1 MRKVYKL
8 YYVAKNDPAASEL
21 VKNKETR
28 KFKATILIGSW
39 FSGRRL
45 IRIKTQNPEIVY
57 RYNSKTNAGDKL
69 DSFSEGDQKK
79 LALIVNAILKGNGKL
94 FAYSRLGGKLL
105 LGKQLKVLDAI
116 PTDFFKFDET
126 KKLYEEQ
133 EIFDRNSAAYRSDTL
148 YGRLVNNTIGK
159 MAKYNDRVLFSQ
171 HRAAPPVVTT
181 QTLSYE
187 TTSSS
192 DPVDASEVRA
202 VPDVPEHLKRSN
214 YMKNKEKPEEERL
227 TSR

>member
-21 VKNKETR
+21 MEKKETR
-28 KFKATILIGSW
+28 KFKAKILIGSW
-39 FSGRRL
+39 FSGSRL

-79 LALIVNAILKGNGKL
+79 LDLIVNAILKGNGKL
-94 FAYSRLGGKLL
+94 FAYSRLGGKLF

-133 EIFDRNSAAYRSDTL
+133 EIFDENSAAYRSDTL
-148 YGRLVNNTIGK
+148 CGKIVNNTIGK
-159 MAKYNDRVLFSQ
+159 IAKYKRRALFSQ
-171 HRAAPPVVTT
+171 HRADYQVVTT

-192 DPVDASEVRA
+192 DPIDASEVRA

-214 YMKNKEKPEEERL
+214 YIKNKKLAEEERL
-227 TSR
+227 NSR

>member
-21 VKNKETR
+21 MENKETR
-28 KFKATILIGSW
+28 KFKAKILIGSW

-79 LALIVNAILKGNGKL
+79 LDLIVNAILKGNGKL

-133 EIFDRNSAAYRSDTL
+133 EIFDRNSAACRSDTL
-148 YGRLVNNTIGK
+148 YGRLVGK
-159 MAKYNDRVLFSQ
+159 IAKYDHRVLFSQ
-171 HRAAPPVVTT
+171 HRAYYPVVTT
-181 QTLSYE
+181 QTPSYE

-192 DPVDASEVRA
+192 DPVDTSEVRA

>member
-1 MRKVYKL
+1 MKKVYKL

-21 VKNKETR
+21 MEKKETR
-28 KFKATILIGSW
+28 KFKARILIGSW
-39 FSGRRL
+39 FSGSRL

-57 RYNSKTNAGDKL
+57 RYNSKTYAGDKL
-69 DSFSEGDQKK
+69 DSFSEDDQKK

-148 YGRLVNNTIGK
+148 YGRIVNNTIGK

-171 HRAAPPVVTT
+171 HRLPVVTT

-192 DPVDASEVRA
+192 DPVDASEVRT
-202 VPDVPEHLKRSN
+202 VPDVPAHLKRSN
-214 YMKNKEKPEEERL
+214 YIKNKKLAEEERL
-227 TSR
+227 PSR

>member
-21 VKNKETR
+21 MENKETR
-28 KFKATILIGSW
+28 KFKARILIGSW
-39 FSGRRL
+39 FSGSRL

-69 DSFSEGDQKK
+69 DSFSEDDQKK

-133 EIFDRNSAAYRSDTL
+133 EIFDENSAAYRSDTL
-148 YGRLVNNTIGK
+148 CGKIVNNTIGK
-159 MAKYNDRVLFSQ
+159 IAKYKRRALFSQ
-171 HRAAPPVVTT
+171 HRADYQVVTT

-192 DPVDASEVRA
+192 DPIDASEVRA

-214 YMKNKEKPEEERL
+214 YIKNKKLAEEERL
-227 TSR
+227 NSR

>member
-21 VKNKETR
+21 MENKETR
-28 KFKATILIGSW
+28 KFKAKILIGSW
-39 FSGRRL
+39 FSGSRL

-79 LALIVNAILKGNGKL
+79 LDLIVNAILKGNGKL

-148 YGRLVNNTIGK
+148 CGK
-159 MAKYNDRVLFSQ
+159 IAKYDHRVSFSQ
-171 HRAAPPVVTT
+171 HRAAYPVVTT

-187 TTSSS
+187 TSSSS

-214 YMKNKEKPEEERL
+214 YIKNKKLAEEERL
-227 TSR
+227 NSR